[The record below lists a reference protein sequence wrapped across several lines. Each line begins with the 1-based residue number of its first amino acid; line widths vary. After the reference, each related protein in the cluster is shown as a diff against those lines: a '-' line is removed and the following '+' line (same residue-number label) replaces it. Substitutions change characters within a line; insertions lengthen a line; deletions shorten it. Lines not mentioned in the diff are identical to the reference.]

1 LEPDGLVASAN
12 TEETTVKRKLT
23 AALLGGA
30 IILGSLGM
38 TGVAD
43 ASTAPPSRTSGALSG
58 LLTRI
63 TEQCAARPE
72 TPLCRQFNRLTPA
85 QINRAVAQVNLA
97 VQRGGGTEAIRAR
110 LVAARATVCAD
121 TTAVLARVP
130 ARFKPQATEA
140 LGRLCNA

>member
-1 LEPDGLVASAN
+1 MR
-12 TEETTVKRKLT
+12 RKLT
-23 AALLGGA
+23 AVLLGGT

-38 TGVAD
+38 TGIAD
-43 ASTAPPSRTSGALSG
+43 ASPAAPSRASSALSA

-85 QINRAVAQVNLA
+85 QINRAVTQVNLA

-110 LVAARATVCAD
+110 LVAARTTVCAD

-140 LGRLCNA
+140 LTRLCNT